1 MNYNM
6 VERCES
12 IECLEELMWIY
23 SSKKVAEDLENVL
36 KRDFTTTSINEKWV
50 GDITYIHTIKD
61 GWCYLASVLDS
72 DLRTVI
78 IQLIGNI
85 YFNKKIILKNIKNHL
100 FIV

>member
-1 MNYNM
+1 MINLN
-6 VERCES
+6 
-12 IECLEELMWIY
+12 IEKDAKVYRILDIY
-23 SSKKVAEDLENVL
+23 SKLLHGDILNKKEMANLYNV
-36 KRDFTTTSINEKWV
+36 NEK
-50 GDITYIHTIKD
+50 TIQR
-61 GWCYLASVLDS
+61 A

>member
-36 KRDFTTTSINEKWV
+36 KRDFTTTSINEK
-50 GDITYIHTIKD
+50 
-61 GWCYLASVLDS
+61 
-72 DLRTVI
+72 
-78 IQLIGNI
+78 
-85 YFNKKIILKNIKNHL
+85 
-100 FIV
+100 

>member
-1 MNYNM
+1 MPELPE
-6 VERCES
+6 VETVKRVVEPQIIGKGKDYRS
-12 IECLEELMWIY
+12 APLL
-23 SSKKVAEDLENVL
+23 KVYGHGGEPC
-36 KRDFTTTSINEKWV
+36 INC
-50 GDITYIHTIKD
+50 GDT
-61 GWCYLASVLDS
+61 S